1 MAQICNKNNQSSA
14 NTFDGHKMFV
24 GSAGA
29 VDAKEATYLGVLNMF
44 RKVFK
49 NITNSDLFA

>member
-1 MAQICNKNNQSSA
+1 MVQICNKNNQSSGNA
-14 NTFDGHKMFV
+14 FNGHKMFV
-24 GSAGA
+24 GSAA
-29 VDAKEATYLGVLNMF
+29 EASTKEITYCGVLNIF

>member
-1 MAQICNKNNQSSA
+1 MAQICNKNNQSSGNA
-14 NTFDGHKMFV
+14 FNGHKMFV
-24 GSAGA
+24 GSAA
-29 VDAKEATYLGVLNMF
+29 EASTKEITYCGVLNIF